1 MPRLD
6 AERIELWRQLCT
18 TSAVL
23 QRRIEQA
30 LHDEYGLSL
39 AWYDALT
46 AIRHAG
52 GRIRVHELRT
62 ALSEVPSS
70 LSRRLDRLEDEGYVW
85 RKSTPTTDD
94 RRAVTVSLTREGRNI
109 WRDANITYRSV
120 VQAHFAR
127 HLTETDVAALQR
139 VWAKL
144 AEE

>member
-1 MPRLD
+1 VPRLD

-30 LHDEYGLSL
+30 MLDNHDLTL

-46 AIRHAG
+46 AIRSAG
-52 GRIRVHELRT
+52 GRMRVHELCR

-70 LSRRLDRLEDEGYVW
+70 LSRRLDRLEDEGFVW
-85 RKSTPTTDD
+85 RKSTPMPDD
-94 RRAVTVSLTREGRNI
+94 RRAVTVSLTREGRNV
-109 WRDANITYRSV
+109 WRDATTTYRSV
-120 VQAHFAR
+120 VQTHFAR
-127 HLTETDVAALQR
+127 HLTESDIAALQR

-144 AEE
+144 GE